1 MELFLSKQEY
11 VNVIDL
17 SDRTMLKILSVC
29 VVRDFAKSNILI

>member
-11 VNVIDL
+11 VNVFDL
-17 SDRTMLKILSVC
+17 SDRTMKILSVC